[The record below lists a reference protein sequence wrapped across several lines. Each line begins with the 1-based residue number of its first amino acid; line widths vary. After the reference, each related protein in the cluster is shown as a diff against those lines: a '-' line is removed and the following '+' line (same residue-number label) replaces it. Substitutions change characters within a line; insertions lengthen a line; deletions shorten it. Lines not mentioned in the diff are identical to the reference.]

1 MSNKKFM
8 DVEKMKQKGHE
19 VYNRL
24 MAASLMSYY
33 MRVVGF
39 NFDAGIQVNQTL
51 LSAADQTNEINM
63 IQEELDELK
72 LAFDGFYMK
81 KLSIEDES
89 GSITG
94 TTKVKTP
101 FDNVE
106 QQRIAIAD
114 AIGDIIYVTMGTGAK
129 HGMDIGSVLYAIAA
143 SNDTKYTDGE
153 LVKNANGKIQKGPD
167 FMEPDLSFVAEPID
181 FNKAIEEF
189 KNGQQA

>member
-1 MSNKKFM
+1 MNKEQIKQM
-8 DVEKMKQKGHE
+8 QQKGHE
-19 VYNRL
+19 VYQRL

-39 NFDAGIQVNQTL
+39 NYDAGIQVNQTL
-51 LSAADQTNEINM
+51 LTPEAQTNEINM

-72 LAFDGFYMK
+72 MAFEGFYMK
-81 KLSIEDES
+81 KVEVTDES
-89 GSITG
+89 GSVTAV
-94 TTKVKTP
+94 TKVKTS
-101 FDNVE
+101 FENVQE
-106 QQRIAIAD
+106 QRIAIAD

>member
-1 MSNKKFM
+1 MNEEQIKQM
-8 DVEKMKQKGHE
+8 QQKGHE
-19 VYNRL
+19 VYQRL

-39 NFDAGIQVNQTL
+39 NYDAGIQVNQTL
-51 LSAADQTNEINM
+51 LTPEAQTNEINM

-72 LAFDGFYMK
+72 MAFEGFYMEK
-81 KLSIEDES
+81 VYGVDEEGNKS
-89 GSITG
+89 YI
-94 TTKVKTP
+94 TKVKTP
-101 FDNVE
+101 FENVE
-106 QQRIAIAD
+106 KQRIAIAD

-129 HGMDIGSVLYAIAA
+129 HGMDIASVLYAIAA
-143 SNDTKYTDGE
+143 SNDTKYIDGE

-189 KNGQQA
+189 KNG

>member
-1 MSNKKFM
+1 MNEEQIKQM
-8 DVEKMKQKGHE
+8 QQKGHE
-19 VYNRL
+19 VYQRL

-39 NFDAGIQVNQTL
+39 NYDAGIQVNQTL
-51 LSAADQTNEINM
+51 LTPEAQTNEINM

-72 LAFDGFYMK
+72 LAFEGFYMEK
-81 KLSIEDES
+81 VYGIDEEGNKS
-89 GSITG
+89 FV
-94 TTKVKTP
+94 TKVKTP
-101 FDNVE
+101 FTDVKE
-106 QQRIAIAD
+106 QRIAIAD

-181 FNKAIEEF
+181 FNQAIEEF
-189 KNGQQA
+189 KNGQQQA